1 MLIFFSFLLSLVG
14 TGIYRRYALVN
25 RILDIPNERSAH
37 QLSIPRGGGMVFV
50 VIFLSAMAYQ
60 HLLSWSCVAISF
72 AVAILGYLD
81 DKYALSAWIR
91 LACQI
96 ILCGLAFSWLDG
108 VPEIQLGSWTLT
120 LQGWAAGFG
129 VIYLVWML
137 NLYNFMDGINGIA
150 GIEAITTA
158 LGISGLYL
166 ALGASEGMEVFLIL
180 AATVAGFLIWNF
192 PKAKIFMGD
201 VGSSSLGFLFGM
213 FSLNAAHTHPELFWS
228 WLILLGV
235 FIGDATLTLLFR
247 LLKKEALH
255 VAHADHAYQHA
266 ARRFRSH
273 TAVSLGVLVFNI
285 VWLWPWAFAVG
296 FGYISGMIGLFLAYI
311 PIVVWVFFKKRF
323 RTKFQFT

>member
-1 MLIFFSFLLSLVG
+1 MLIFFGFLLSLLG
-14 TGIYRRYALVN
+14 TGVYRRYALVN
-25 RILDIPNERSAH
+25 RILDIPNARSAH
-37 QLSIPRGGGMVFV
+37 QLPIPRGGGMVFV
-50 VIFLSAMAYQ
+50 VIFLSAVAYQ
-60 HLLSWSCVAISF
+60 HLLSWSSIAISF

-81 DKYALSAWIR
+81 DRYALSAWIR

-96 ILCGLAFSWLDG
+96 ILCGLAFTWLDW
-108 VPEIQLGSWTLT
+108 VAEIQLGSWTLA
-120 LQGWAAGFG
+120 LQGWASVFG
-129 VIYLVWML
+129 VVYLMWML

-158 LGISGLYL
+158 LGMGGLYL
-166 ALGASEGMEVFLIL
+166 ALGVSEGMEVFLIL

-213 FSLNAAHTHPELFWS
+213 FSLNTAHTHPALFWS

-235 FIGDATLTLLFR
+235 FIGDATLTLLLR

-273 TAVSLGVLVFNI
+273 TVVSLGVLVFNI
-285 VWLWPWAFAVG
+285 FWLWPWAFAVG
-296 FGYISGMIGLFLAYI
+296 FGHISVMTGLLLAYI
-311 PIVVWVFFKKRF
+311 PIVVWVCFKKLRP
-323 RTKFQFT
+323 TEFQLT